1 MAPPS
6 PADAA
11 RMLAEVNAARTEMA
25 RRAVA
30 PVWYH
35 PALGLLI
42 GGLVAVQGQP
52 LWILGPYYLVF
63 VLGLAGLARVYRAR
77 TGMWVNGYRKG
88 RTMIVSLGLAALF
101 VAIMIG
107 STWLVRAHGLTV
119 APFVAGVLAAL
130 VTTAGGFL
138 WEIAYRRDLRDGAH
152 V

>member
-11 RMLAEVNAARTEMA
+11 RMLAEVNAAKSEMA

-52 LWILGPYYLVF
+52 LWILGPYYGVF
-63 VLGLAGLARVYRAR
+63 VLGLVGLVRAYRAH
-77 TGMWVNGYRKG
+77 TGVWVNGYRKG
-88 RTMIVSLGLAALF
+88 RTMIVSLGLAALI
-101 VAIMIG
+101 VAIMLA
-107 STWLVRAHGLTV
+107 STWLVRTRGLTM
-119 APFVAGVLAAL
+119 APFIAGVLATL

-152 V
+152 L